1 MKLTPIT
8 NAMKVAYL
16 KLHGII
22 PETFNEEQNLS
33 PAQHNKFLHDLMLR
47 TSMTQDKLT
56 LLVKYLETLPAHV
69 HHMFESNKTIIQP
82 VMVPVLPKAPAPESV
97 PAPAEQPQP
106 EQVTADP
113 VAESGDEASVD
124 SDTSDVSGA
133 DTQPEGETTQ
143 QTEGEQES
151 AQVAVPESSVL
162 EIADGSST
170 KPAKKKGK

>member
-56 LLVKYLETLPAHV
+56 LLVKYLETLPANV
-69 HHMFESNKTIIQP
+69 RHMFESNKTIIQP
-82 VMVPVLPKAPAPESV
+82 VMVPVLPKAPTPVPV

-106 EQVTADP
+106 EPVIAGP
-113 VAESGDEASVD
+113 VAESEADASVD
-124 SDTSDVSGA
+124 SDTQDASGA
-133 DTQPEGETTQ
+133 DTPPEGATAQ
-143 QTEGEQES
+143 QAEGEQDS
-151 AQVAVPESSVL
+151 ALTPAPESSVL
-162 EIADGSST
+162 EIADGAST
-170 KPAKKKGK
+170 KSSKKKGK